1 VQATRVAFIDQVG
14 ETAGGAER
22 TLATFLRFA
31 PPDIEPIAVLFEDGA
46 FANEL
51 RELGITV
58 EVVASSR
65 ALRSATREDGILR
78 SALRAPLMIW
88 NVARI
93 LRKHRPHLAYTNSM
107 KAHLIGSLAAK
118 LTRTKCVI
126 HFHDLFSGAPLRAL
140 QTVSRLTSS
149 ARIACSE
156 LVATAMNVGATRVIY
171 GPVEVDAYGA
181 LDDRRTARRKLGIP
195 DDLPVVGLIGR
206 INRWKGHDRFVR
218 IAALVNAVL
227 PVRFVIVGAP
237 IFRDADFVPE
247 LEVLIDRLGVRDR
260 VSFHPWV
267 TDVREVYAAI
277 DLNANCSTR
286 EPFGRTLIEAAAAGV
301 PTVCF
306 SDSGASET
314 IHDGVTGRCVEPGD
328 DEGFARTIVEMLA
341 NRRRLPAISRA
352 AREGVARFDAPRI
365 AAEMADVIREA
376 ASPA

>member
-1 VQATRVAFIDQVG
+1 
-14 ETAGGAER
+14 
-22 TLATFLRFA
+22 
-31 PPDIEPIAVLFEDGA
+31 
-46 FANEL
+46 
-51 RELGITV
+51 
-58 EVVASSR
+58 
-65 ALRSATREDGILR
+65 
-78 SALRAPLMIW
+78 
-88 NVARI
+88 
-93 LRKHRPHLAYTNSM
+93 
-107 KAHLIGSLAAK
+107 
-118 LTRTKCVI
+118 
-126 HFHDLFSGAPLRAL
+126 
-140 QTVSRLTSS
+140 
-149 ARIACSE
+149 
-156 LVATAMNVGATRVIY
+156 MNVGSTRVIY
-171 GPVEVDAYGA
+171 GPVEIDAYGA

-195 DDLPVVGLIGR
+195 GDLPVVALIGR

-227 PVRFVIVGAP
+227 PVRFIIVGAP

-314 IHDGVTGRCVEPGD
+314 IHDGVTGRCVDPGD